1 MAQESSAEILQRY
14 RNGDEAAANELFCR
28 YVGRLTL
35 LARSRLSPKLASRT
49 DPEDIVLSAYR
60 SFFIGARDGRFLLA
74 RSGDLWRLLVSIT
87 MHKLYRQVREHS
99 AEKRAVSAERT
110 GFGAKEQGLLFSREP
125 SPEEAIAV
133 ADELEALMS
142 TLDTFA
148 RRVLELRLQEQELS
162 AIAAETGRSDRTVR
176 RTLRTIREQLAQ
188 RLEREA
194 DA

>member
-125 SPEEAIAV
+125 SPE
-133 ADELEALMS
+133 
-142 TLDTFA
+142 
-148 RRVLELRLQEQELS
+148 
-162 AIAAETGRSDRTVR
+162 
-176 RTLRTIREQLAQ
+176 
-188 RLEREA
+188 
-194 DA
+194 